1 MSMFLICLIIPSLS
15 ATHLQQFILPYMQ
28 VPIQQ
33 HTTFHIILV
42 SCWEVTIT
50 TTMSNFAL
58 PRNTTLSQS
67 LDPNPQAQKIFK
79 KTQELS
85 QMGWVLKVYNA

>member
-1 MSMFLICLIIPSLS
+1 MFLICLIIPSLS

-42 SCWEVTIT
+42 SC
-50 TTMSNFAL
+50 
-58 PRNTTLSQS
+58 
-67 LDPNPQAQKIFK
+67 
-79 KTQELS
+79 
-85 QMGWVLKVYNA
+85 